1 MTDTDQA
8 ILDVKAR
15 MRKIRTYTEKL
26 EQQDRDAMAKI
37 KELLKNGEKKRAII
51 HLKQKKFIEK
61 EVEKASGA

>member
-15 MRKIRTYTEKL
+15 QRKIRTYTEKL
-26 EQQDRDAMAKI
+26 EQQDRDALVKI
-37 KELLKNGEKKRAII
+37 KELLKSGQKKRAII

-61 EVEKASGA
+61 EVEKA